1 MNTDLTVL
9 NNTNAIQEG
18 GLGVDFTNKLFKIK
32 PGTLTIV
39 QNNSTIEGA
48 LKGHLRVSETGDQF
62 VEMTATLLT
71 MPQEQRQYHIGN
83 PGELNRTPENLVCF
97 SNNLVKPSPKSRIPQ
112 AVFCAN
118 CPRADWTAWR
128 EYKESNNGQTNKN
141 LIPPCDA
148 HYVAYLLDTKYQLP
162 VRMYLRS
169 KAKQEFEAGMNNLS
183 RILAM
188 KKAQGVNPNIFD
200 VQFKISVK
208 EIITGKYKSYVPK
221 FSDFKYIT
229 DEEREKFGAV
239 YFQFLDSMK
248 KPTTTGTSEDDQTE
262 GVIEGEYVAGEYAGP
277 DGEITI

>member
-1 MNTDLTVL
+1 MSTELTVL
-9 NNTNAIQEG
+9 NNNQAIQEG
-18 GLGVDFTNKLFKIK
+18 GLGVDFSNKLFKIK

-39 QNNSTIEGA
+39 QNNSTIGGA
-48 LKGHLRVSETGDQF
+48 LKGHLRISETGDQF
-62 VEMTATLLT
+62 SDLTAVLLT

-97 SNNLVKPSPKSRIPQ
+97 SNDLIKPNVKSRIPQ
-112 AVFCAN
+112 AVLCSS

-128 EYKESNNGQTNKN
+128 EYKEANNGQTNKN
-141 LIPPCDA
+141 LIPPCDVFYLA
-148 HYVAYLLDTKYQLP
+148 TLLDTKYQLP

-183 RILAM
+183 RVLAM
-188 KKAQGVNPNIFD
+188 KKAEGKNPNIFD

-208 EIITGKYKSYVPK
+208 EIINGKYKSYVPK

-248 KPTTTGTSEDDQTE
+248 KPVTTNEPDSDQVDST
-262 GVIEGEYVAGEYAGP
+262 IEGEYVGP